1 MDDCLRERFFVF
13 DDFLPAEKSDS
24 MRADI
29 DAHFANPYEHKPATH
44 DVWNY
49 WHVPGTYNYL
59 RTTPEKVIAREKVA
73 EFVEALRTFAAV
85 KFGFGRVSWPFLGL
99 YVPGCSQTLHNDSTN
114 GQLGY
119 VYSLTRNERQTIG
132 GQTLLVQDRDLFRTL
147 LDEAAA
153 GTALFDLVEPRF
165 NRLTLFDD
173 RIPHAVQ
180 RVDGAMDPLE
190 GRFVLHGHIRESGVV
205 VQGALPPEEIQGP
218 VVEVLKALRRGVA
231 KSVNGPLVLCVEIGT
246 SGEIERMRPI
256 FDRLA
261 SSTDADLDAVRA
273 EAGERI
279 RSLKFPKASAAT
291 RATIPLMFAAP
302 RT

>member
-1 MDDCLRERFFVF
+1 MSDCLRERFFVF
-13 DDFLPAEKSDS
+13 DDFLPAEKSAA
-24 MRADI
+24 MRADV
-29 DAHFANPYEHKPATH
+29 DAHFANPYEHRPSTH

-73 EFVEALRTFAAV
+73 EFVEALRIFAAV
-85 KFGFGRVSWPFLGL
+85 RFGFGKVSWPFLGL
-99 YVPGCSQTLHNDSTN
+99 YVPGCSQSLHNDSTN

-119 VYSLTRNERQTIG
+119 VYSLTRNSRQTIG
-132 GQTLLVQDRDLFRTL
+132 GQTMIVHDRDLFRTS
-147 LDEAAA
+147 LDRAAA

-180 RVDGAMDPLE
+180 RVDGSMDPVE

-205 VQGALPPEEIQGP
+205 VQGALPPKDIQDP
-218 VVEVLKALRRGVA
+218 VVQVLKELRQARA
-231 KSVNGPLVLCVEIGT
+231 KGVNGPLVLSIEIGK
-246 SGEIERMRPI
+246 SGEVERQRPI

-261 SSTDADLDAVRA
+261 SSSDVDLDAIRA
-273 EAGERI
+273 EAADRI
-279 RSLKFPKASAAT
+279 GRLKFPAASGPT
-291 RATIPLMFAAP
+291 RANIPLMF
-302 RT
+302 

>member
-1 MDDCLRERFFVF
+1 MSDCLRERFFVF
-13 DDFLPAEKSDS
+13 DDFLPAEKSAA
-24 MRADI
+24 MRADV
-29 DAHFANPYEHKPATH
+29 DAHFANPYEHRPSTH

-73 EFVEALRTFAAV
+73 EFVEALRIFAAV
-85 KFGFGRVSWPFLGL
+85 RFGFGKVSWPFLGL
-99 YVPGCSQTLHNDSTN
+99 YVPGCSQSLHNDSTN

-119 VYSLTRNERQTIG
+119 VYSLTRNSRQTIG
-132 GQTLLVQDRDLFRTL
+132 GQTMIVHDRDLFRTS
-147 LDEAAA
+147 LDRAAA

-180 RVDGAMDPLE
+180 RVDGSMDPVE

-205 VQGALPPEEIQGP
+205 VQGALPPKEIQDP
-218 VVEVLKALRRGVA
+218 VVQVLKELRQAGA
-231 KSVNGPLVLCVEIGT
+231 KGVNGPLVLSIEIGK
-246 SGEIERMRPI
+246 SGEVERQRPI

-261 SSTDADLDAVRA
+261 SSSDVDLDAIRA
-273 EAGERI
+273 EAADRI
-279 RSLKFPKASAAT
+279 GRLRFPAASGPT
-291 RATIPLMFAAP
+291 RANIPLMF
-302 RT
+302 